1 MKNALLPAGCL
12 ILALVSANCADK
24 STRPQTAPAKSV
36 DGSKSFSGKVVE
48 TMNAAGYT
56 YVRVDTGKEKLW
68 AAGPQA
74 TVKVGDTVSAI
85 EGMPMVNYH
94 SKTLNRDFDV
104 VYFVGSLQGSGTSS
118 VGSDPAAALPEGHP
132 PIGAAAAKPKIDLKG
147 ISKAKGGKTIE
158 EIFAGKAALAGKEVK
173 VRGKV
178 VKYNAMILGK
188 NWLHIQDGTGKEGSN
203 DLTITTSTET
213 KVGDT
218 VLVTGAVSI
227 NKDFGSGY
235 KFAVMMDDAK
245 VVVE

>member
-104 VYFVGSLQGSGTSS
+104 VYFVGSLQSSGTPS

-147 ISKAKGGKTIE
+147 IAKAKGGKTIE